1 MARPAPGPRQA
12 SAAARPAAVAGPAL
26 AAALVCR
33 LLVLAADP
41 YLAATAELHGVLYH
55 RAGPL
60 IGLLVRAG
68 LCARVPL
75 RAASWAAT
83 TNQTEGVRS

>member
-1 MARPAPGPRQA
+1 MTRPGQA
-12 SAAARPAAVAGPAL
+12 PAASIAGPAL

-33 LLVLAADP
+33 LLLLAAGP
-41 YLAATAELHGVLYH
+41 YLAATAALHGALYH

-60 IGLLVRAG
+60 IGLLVWAG
-68 LCARVPL
+68 LCARVLL

-83 TNQTEGVRS
+83 TNTPEGKPS